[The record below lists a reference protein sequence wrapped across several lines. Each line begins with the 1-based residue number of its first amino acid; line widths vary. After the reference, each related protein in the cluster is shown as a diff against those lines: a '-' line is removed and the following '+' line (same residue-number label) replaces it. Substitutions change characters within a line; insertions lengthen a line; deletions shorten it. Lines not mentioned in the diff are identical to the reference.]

1 VLAVVATP
9 QHTLVC
15 VKLVGDGG
23 PVDLHAGSEHNQLEP
38 LGHHREEEVY
48 MRSFVDEE
56 SDGVAIYR
64 HFQDEVW
71 RCARLDCWPDNAVV
85 VGVDESLV

>member
-1 VLAVVATP
+1 MCWTAEKSSSSNFVSNYASL
-9 QHTLVC
+9 
-15 VKLVGDGG
+15 
-23 PVDLHAGSEHNQLEP
+23 SY
-38 LGHHREEEVY
+38 HREEEVY